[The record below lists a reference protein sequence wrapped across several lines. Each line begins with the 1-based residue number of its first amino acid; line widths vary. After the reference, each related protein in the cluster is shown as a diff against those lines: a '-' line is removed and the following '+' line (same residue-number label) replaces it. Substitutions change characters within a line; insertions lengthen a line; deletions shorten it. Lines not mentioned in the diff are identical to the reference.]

1 MADETGRSRAFFG
14 RAKAIRYGR
23 SRRHYSKP
31 CCRGSPLT
39 SLSPPPAP
47 ASLFPD
53 LVDDVRLEIGFGGGE
68 HLMRRGVHVH
78 GRGSVVILLIT
89 LWSYLLA
96 NHADALVL
104 GAGMLTGTSRQPAP
118 VNTAGGP
125 GRTRTSNQTVMS
137 GPVSPESSDKFD
149 VFRRVRARSFAS
161 VHGVSVVYLWS
172 VIRIILRR
180 RGAML
185 AITPNFPYRLCVLK
199 TPSRLIKCSESP
211 KSATMIARLPL
222 RGPVRLAVQIEEP
235 T

>member
-1 MADETGRSRAFFG
+1 M
-14 RAKAIRYGR
+14 
-23 SRRHYSKP
+23 
-31 CCRGSPLT
+31 
-39 SLSPPPAP
+39 
-47 ASLFPD
+47 FPD

-137 GPVSPESSDKFD
+137 EAPTPDDPEESDTK
-149 VFRRVRARSFAS
+149 
-161 VHGVSVVYLWS
+161 G
-172 VIRIILRR
+172 
-180 RGAML
+180 
-185 AITPNFPYRLCVLK
+185 
-199 TPSRLIKCSESP
+199 
-211 KSATMIARLPL
+211 SA
-222 RGPVRLAVQIEEP
+222 
-235 T
+235 